1 MYIVPSITNLMISE
15 NILILP
21 LNQLL
26 RKIPP
31 KIVPRPIQMRVIAP
45 LTKPPTTALFVMI
58 SEMLAPFGIAPS
70 GMSEI
75 PLDIP
80 TRIIMIPA
88 NVENILINVDGV
100 VLLRE
105 LRDLSISNALI
116 TNATPSTLK
125 TIAKAS
131 LVNPK
136 MVANPLEISRAP
148 GTPKKNFEYLGSYT
162 NILTYFPK
170 TAYEYS
176 TLLLCRIMIL

>member
-26 RKIPP
+26 RNIPP
-31 KIVPRPIQMRVIAP
+31 NIVPRPIQISVIDP
-45 LTKPPTTALFVMI
+45 LTNPPTTALVVMI
-58 SEMLAPFGIAPS
+58 SDILAPLTIAPG

-75 PLDIP
+75 PFDIP
-80 TRIIMIPA
+80 TKIIMIPA
-88 NVENILINVDGV
+88 NVENILMNVEGV

-105 LRDLSISNALI
+105 LSDLSISNALI
-116 TNATPSTLK
+116 TNATPNTLS

-136 MVANPLEISRAP
+136 IVANPLEISSAP
-148 GTPKKNFEYLGSYT
+148 GTPKKNFEYRGS
-162 NILTYFPK
+162 
-170 TAYEYS
+170 
-176 TLLLCRIMIL
+176 